1 MDSTKYFLFLTA
13 RMKISSRRKIRRE
26 VHTMKP
32 KKKKTPNVL
41 AHQSAQSNSD
51 VLGSYTGTPKDGGQ
65 PTQDADDL

>member
-1 MDSTKYFLFLTA
+1 
-13 RMKISSRRKIRRE
+13 
-26 VHTMKP
+26 MKP

-65 PTQDADDL
+65 PTQDADAL